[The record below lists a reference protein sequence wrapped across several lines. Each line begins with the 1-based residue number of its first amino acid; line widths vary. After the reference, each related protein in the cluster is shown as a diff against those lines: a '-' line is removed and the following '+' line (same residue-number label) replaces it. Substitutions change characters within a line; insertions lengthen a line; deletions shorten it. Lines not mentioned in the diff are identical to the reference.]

1 MANAQGVPTK
11 EKNVDQ
17 IVECIP
23 NFSEGRRQDVIEQI
37 VAAIEQVSGAQVL
50 DVQSDLDHN
59 RSVVTMI
66 GEAGAVAEA
75 AFRGVAR
82 AAELI
87 DMKHHRGGHPRMGAT
102 DVVPFVPVRGISM
115 AECVKLAR
123 GLGRR
128 IGEELGIPV
137 YLYEEAA
144 TRSER
149 RNLADVRRGEYERMK
164 DQVATD
170 PERAPDFGPAAF
182 GSAGATAVGARP
194 PLVAFNVYLNTNDA
208 APAKAI
214 ARAVRHSNGG
224 LRFVK
229 ALGLTVEGQ
238 AQVSMNL
245 TDYRNTPIHR
255 VLEMIRSEAA
265 RCGLAVTHTEVVGL
279 LPSEALLDAARF
291 YLQLADFSPD
301 QILENRL
308 IES

>member
-1 MANAQGVPTK
+1 M
-11 EKNVDQ
+11 DQ

-37 VAAIEQVSGAQVL
+37 VAVMEQVSGVQVL
-50 DVQSDLDHN
+50 DIQSDLDHN
-59 RSVVTMI
+59 RSVVTLV

-75 AFRGVAR
+75 AFQAVAQ
-82 AAELI
+82 AAKLI
-87 DMKHHRGGHPRMGAT
+87 DMNHHRGGHPRMGAT

-115 AECVKLAR
+115 AECVELAH

-137 YLYEEAA
+137 YFYEEAA
-144 TRSER
+144 TRPER
-149 RNLADVRRGEYERMK
+149 HNLADVRRGEYEQMK
-164 DQVATD
+164 EVIATD
-170 PERAPDFGPAAF
+170 PDRAPDFGPAVM
-182 GSAGATAVGARP
+182 GSAGATAVAARP
-194 PLVAFNVYLNTNDA
+194 PLIALNVYLNTDDP

-214 ARAVRHSNGG
+214 ARAVRHSSGG

-245 TDYRNTPIHR
+245 TDYRRTPIHR

-265 RCGLAVTHTEVVGL
+265 RHGLMVTHSEVVGL
-279 LPSEALLDAARF
+279 LPAEALVDAARF
-291 YLQLADFSPD
+291 YLQLADFPPE

-308 IES
+308 IESE